1 MEATG
6 NHGKDSGRPRTG
18 VRRASSELQGS
29 GWSRNVPPPPAA
41 LPSLGVCFAKVSV
54 THSLTGADLGKRE
67 TRPGLVGLTTMMMMM
82 IIIII
87 IIF

>member
-29 GWSRNVPPPPAA
+29 GWSRNVPPRPPLPCPAWASA
-41 LPSLGVCFAKVSV
+41 LPKC
-54 THSLTGADLGKRE
+54 
-67 TRPGLVGLTTMMMMM
+67 P
-82 IIIII
+82 
-87 IIF
+87 